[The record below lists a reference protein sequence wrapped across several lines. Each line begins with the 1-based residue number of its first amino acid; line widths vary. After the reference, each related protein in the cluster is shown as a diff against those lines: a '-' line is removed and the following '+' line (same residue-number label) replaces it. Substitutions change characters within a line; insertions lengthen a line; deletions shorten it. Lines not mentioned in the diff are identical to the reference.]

1 MKTSF
6 SINLLSLFAINT
18 LILFELKDLFDFEWN
33 LTTFIVSIFAFFF
46 VMLILIIF
54 INILFNFILTH
65 FTSYKLDYEENQGK
79 VLNSIFLVNEIL
91 FLCLYVLLLFDKN
104 LFFTLQDYKY
114 ITPFIFSI
122 LFSILLNLRLKD
134 IFLFNFGILFAY
146 GLLIVSQKLFLFIY
160 TNSL

>member
-6 SINLLSLFAINT
+6 SINFIALFAIHI
-18 LILFELKDLFDFEWN
+18 LILFEIKDLFDFEWN

-134 IFLFNFGILFAY
+134 IFLFNFGILLAN
-146 GLLIVSQKLFLFIY
+146 GMLMVSQKLFLYIF